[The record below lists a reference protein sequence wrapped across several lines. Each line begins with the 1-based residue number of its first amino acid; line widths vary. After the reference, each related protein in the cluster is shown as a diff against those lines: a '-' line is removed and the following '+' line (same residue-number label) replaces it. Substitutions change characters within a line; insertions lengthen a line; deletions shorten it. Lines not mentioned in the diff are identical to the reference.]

1 MRGTEFE
8 HLMEAAVFVRPTEG
22 KVIEV
27 TIDGGHHADGSVS
40 ISRRSIIKV
49 SHILS
54 IRDYLSGLQ

>member
-8 HLMEAAVFVRPTEG
+8 HLVKTAVFVRPTEG
-22 KVIEV
+22 EVIEV
-27 TIDGGHHADGSVS
+27 AIDGGHHADGSIS
-40 ISRRSIIKV
+40 ISRTSIIKV